1 DFRLAAAG
9 RGIAGIIGEHPGL
22 GVELADIDHRW
33 TNSSIIDRERGL
45 LIADDDFARLNIG
58 AGLRIHDRALGCVAR
73 RTGTPCGSEVACA
86 LSERPP
92 GGRFLRIASQC
103 APQDGGA
110 NGADQ
115 TAIMWMPFAR
125 LARSF
130 LVPRRPGLAT
140 GGPRDG

>member
-1 DFRLAAAG
+1 VVE
-9 RGIAGIIGEHPGL
+9 GEG
-22 GVELADIDHRW
+22 
-33 TNSSIIDRERGL
+33 GL
-45 LIADDDFARLNIG
+45 LIASDAFARLNSA
-58 AGLRIHDRALGCVAR
+58 AGLPIHDRALGCFAR
-73 RTGTPCGSEVACA
+73 RTGSPCGSEVACA
-86 LSERPP
+86 FSGRPR

-110 NGADQ
+110 NAADQ